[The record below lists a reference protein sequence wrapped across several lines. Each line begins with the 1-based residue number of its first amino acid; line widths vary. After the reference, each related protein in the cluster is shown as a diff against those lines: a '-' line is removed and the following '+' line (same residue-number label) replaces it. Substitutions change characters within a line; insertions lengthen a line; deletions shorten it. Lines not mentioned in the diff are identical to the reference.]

1 MAFIRRLH
9 DPESGRETG
18 LRIQKPYYKTEFFI
32 D

>member
-18 LRIQKPYYKTEFFI
+18 LRIQKPYYKTELFY
-32 D
+32 